1 VSLRI
6 AALTSNLAWSPGALF
21 LGSAQYARLWG
32 GGGGGNSATAL
43 GVSLKPG
50 ARAGEVARRIR
61 QALGRSS
68 GLIVRTRSSLQTSI
82 DTLARE
88 GLGQLREISNLLLA
102 AAILAMAAALTSAV
116 WQQRGALAGL
126 RLCGVS
132 PARLRRILLIEAGL
146 LLSAGCVTGA
156 LAGVY
161 GQAIIDGY
169 LGRVT
174 GFPIA
179 AITANARPL
188 QIFAL
193 VVAVVFAAALTPIV
207 LASRVSPNY
216 ALAE

>member
-1 VSLRI
+1 
-6 AALTSNLAWSPGALF
+6 
-21 LGSAQYARLWG
+21 
-32 GGGGGNSATAL
+32 
-43 GVSLKPG
+43 
-50 ARAGEVARRIR
+50 
-61 QALGRSS
+61 
-68 GLIVRTRSSLQTSI
+68 
-82 DTLARE
+82 
-88 GLGQLREISNLLLA
+88 
-102 AAILAMAAALTSAV
+102 
-116 WQQRGALAGL
+116 
-126 RLCGVS
+126 VS